1 VVGADDTDPGG
12 VAGGVAGGNAGPD
25 PVHADSARMTNAA
38 AAAAGCRERMPAS
51 VPPDCRGLD
60 TRGCPYHGRDVT
72 WWASIGRRALAWTCE
87 DAVMNAQRFDLV
99 VRGGTIVTPGSRE
112 IADVGVRD
120 GRIAQLGGT
129 MAGLDEVDARGLLV
143 LPGGIDAHVHLV
155 CAALATELAAL
166 GEDQTWVD
174 DFWTGSL
181 AAIAGGITT
190 VGNMTF
196 ALPGESMTTAIARD
210 MAGAAAEAAVD
221 WFLHPVL
228 NAVGQDVASEIAEL
242 TAAGHTSVKVFL
254 SDPEFAASKPG
265 VADAIAAASR
275 AGSLTLVHCEDA
287 GILHRT
293 GLELIE
299 SGRGAV
305 RHFPEARPVSA
316 EVEAIDNAIDIARQ
330 TGAAV
335 YVVHL
340 SSAAALD
347 RCRQARA
354 AGLPVYVETRPL
366 YLHLTSERFGEPDA
380 AKYVGAP
387 PLREPADREA
397 LWRGLAAGDVDT
409 VCSDHAPWTLAAK
422 LDPALDVVTARQG
435 VADLETLMPMLYSE
449 GVAAGRISLD
459 RFVELTSANA
469 ARLFGLY
476 PRKGAI
482 AVGSDADLALW
493 DPQQRRVI
501 DGTLMNSR
509 AGYSVYD
516 GWTVQGWPRFVL
528 RRGQIVLADG
538 TSAAQPAE
546 GRWARRDKTSQLP
559 GQPGTTT
566 TICEP

>member
-1 VVGADDTDPGG
+1 
-12 VAGGVAGGNAGPD
+12 
-25 PVHADSARMTNAA
+25 M
-38 AAAAGCRERMPAS
+38 
-51 VPPDCRGLD
+51 
-60 TRGCPYHGRDVT
+60 
-72 WWASIGRRALAWTCE
+72 
-87 DAVMNAQRFDLV
+87 DAPMFDLV
-99 VRGGTIVTPGSRE
+99 VRGGTIVTPGRYE
-112 IADVGVRD
+112 IGDVGVRD
-120 GRIAQLGGT
+120 GRIAQLGGA
-129 MAGLDEVDARGLLV
+129 MNGLDEVDARGLLV
-143 LPGGIDAHVHLV
+143 MPGGIDAHVHLV
-155 CAALATELAAL
+155 CAALAAELAGL
-166 GEDQTWVD
+166 GEPETWVD

-228 NAVGQDVASEIAEL
+228 TAVGESVAGEGVAREIAAL
-242 TAAGHTSVKVFL
+242 AAAGHTSVKVFL
-254 SDPEFAASKPG
+254 SDPEFAARKPG
-265 VADAIAAASR
+265 VADAIAAAGR

-287 GILHRT
+287 GILQRT
-293 GLELIE
+293 GRDLIE
-299 SGRGAV
+299 SGRGAI

-316 EVEAIDNAIDIARQ
+316 EVEAIDDAIDIARQ
-330 TGAAV
+330 TGAPV

-366 YLHLTSERFGEPDA
+366 YLHLTRERFAEPDA

-435 VADLETLMPMLYSE
+435 VADLETLMPMLFSE
-449 GVAAGRISLD
+449 GVTAGRISLD

-493 DPQQRRVI
+493 DPEERRVI
-501 DGTLMNSR
+501 DGARMQSR

-516 GWTVQGWPRFVL
+516 GWTVQGWPRFVI
-528 RRGQIVLADG
+528 RRGQVVLADG
-538 TSAAQPAE
+538 TCTAQRAQ
-546 GRWARRDKTSQLP
+546 GRWARRDSASRP
-559 GQPGTTT
+559 ASNRPDSTT
-566 TICEP
+566 TI